1 LEDEMKLI
9 SPDKK
14 TTVVAHTS
22 MIDYYKNKGWEEV
35 ASQDSEEPKPKST
48 SKNVAKAKDK

>member
-1 LEDEMKLI
+1 MKLI

-14 TTVVAHTS
+14 ITVIAHST

-48 SKNVAKAKDK
+48 SKKKDK